1 MATVRMS
8 MRLRDQIVNLAM
20 SDYDKTV
27 ASSDKERIEL
37 DEIIGGNWMD
47 CALVHDLKKLQTALD
62 TASAGMTT
70 QAHKHVEYLR
80 TKSDWVDSINVT
92 SPNSGVSYSL
102 SLDNRVQFFG
112 LGETFV
118 RFSTLKLKP
127 SDFGEVYADRLEAL
141 LASHE
146 NKKAQAREDRAAFH
160 RGVRDLLNQC
170 NTVKQLLTAWPAAEK
185 LLPTSVI
192 HKMHEKVERKFD
204 AEAAKARAN
213 FDPTQVNTTMLTAAL
228 LGDVA

>member
-8 MRLRDQIVNLAM
+8 MRLREQILNLAM
-20 SDYDKTV
+20 GDYDKTV

-47 CALVHDLKKLQTALD
+47 CALMYDLKKLQTALD

-70 QAHKHVEYLR
+70 QARKHVEDLR
-80 TKSDWVDSINVT
+80 SKSAVISNINLTV
-92 SPNSGVSYSL
+92 PISGLSYSL
-102 SLDNRVQFFG
+102 SFENRVQLSG
-112 LGETFV
+112 LSTAFAP
-118 RFSTLKLKP
+118 FSTLKLKTT
-127 SDFGEVYADRLEAL
+127 DFGEVYADRLAEL
-141 LASHE
+141 ITSHE
-146 NKKAQAREDRAAFH
+146 EKKIQAREDRTTF
-160 RGVRDLLNQC
+160 RKGVRDLLDQC

-192 HKMHEKVERKFD
+192 QKMHEKVERKFD

-213 FDPTQVNTTMLTAAL
+213 FDPTQANTTMLTAAL

>member
-27 ASSDKERIEL
+27 ASSDKERIKI

-47 CALVHDLKKLQTALD
+47 CALMRDLKKLQTALD

-70 QAHKHVEYLR
+70 QAHEHVKYLR
-80 TKSDWVDSINVT
+80 TKSDYINSINVT
-92 SPNSGVSYSL
+92 VPNSRVSYLFSL
-102 SLDNRVQFFG
+102 ENRVQLSG
-112 LGETFV
+112 LSTAFV
-118 RFSTLKLKP
+118 PFNTLKLKTT
-127 SDFGEVYADRLEAL
+127 DFGKVYADQLEAL
-141 LASHE
+141 FISHE
-146 NKKAQAREDRAAFH
+146 NKKAQAREDRQTFH

-185 LLPTSVI
+185 ILPTGVI
-192 HKMHEKVERKFD
+192 QKMHEKVERKFD
-204 AEAAKARAN
+204 AEAAKVRAN
-213 FDPTQVNTTMLTAAL
+213 FDPTQANTTMLTAAL